1 MSAYLIILFLCVLFA
16 IMDVV
21 GKSRYPQFF
30 SRSYLLFFFIFFLFS
45 ALRYDV
51 GVDYMSYYRLYEESI
66 GGIHEKIKEPGG
78 AYLFYY
84 LKGMGI
90 PFFMV
95 NALYSFLIMYFAFK
109 FIWRHS
115 PYPFVSLLL
124 FYAIGQYYFNT
135 FNAIRQAFVV
145 YLFMESLVLVVDKRK
160 WAYGFRLLAAA
171 LFVHLSAI
179 MLIPLY
185 FFLRRRYSIW
195 LKVAFLAAVVLGSK
209 LIILIIGSS
218 VYAIY
223 LRMEDFASEAA
234 ATTYLFFGFA
244 LLFFVIDWK
253 FPKYSAQS
261 EVLSNLN
268 YLSLMT
274 LVLVLLFAGT
284 PLIMVANRFS
294 YYFTPIYIVLIP
306 IFISKLR
313 IYTNKA
319 IVIVGAVL
327 FFSLLCYWALRAN
340 GETNNMIPYKTIF
353 NS

>member
-1 MSAYLIILFLCVLFA
+1 MGIYLSILCLCVLYA

-21 GKSRYPQFF
+21 GKEKYPAFF
-30 SRSYLLFFFIFFLFS
+30 SRSYLFFFFVFFLFS

-51 GVDYMSYYRLYEESI
+51 GVDYLSYYKLYEESV

-84 LKGMGI
+84 LKEIGI
-90 PFFMV
+90 PFFVV
-95 NALYSFLIMYFAFK
+95 NALYSFFILCFAFK
-109 FIWRHS
+109 FIWRYS

-145 YLFMESLVLVVDKRK
+145 YLFMDSLNLVVDKRK
-160 WAYGFRLLAAA
+160 WIYGLRFIAAA
-171 LFVHLSAI
+171 FFVHLSAL

-185 FFLRRRYSIW
+185 FFLRRKYNVW
-195 LKVAFLAAVVLGSK
+195 LKIVFLGVLVLSSG
-209 LIILIIGSS
+209 LIIHIIGNS

-223 LRMEDFASEAA
+223 LKMEEFAAEAA
-234 ATTYLFFGFA
+234 ATTYLFF
-244 LLFFVIDWK
+244 LFSIFFFIIDWK
-253 FPKYSAQS
+253 LPKYAAQS
-261 EVLSNLN
+261 NILSNLN
-268 YLSLMT
+268 YLSLVTLT
-274 LVLVLLFAGT
+274 LVLFFAGT

-313 IYTNKA
+313 IYTNRT
-319 IVIVGAVL
+319 IVVAVSVL
-327 FFSLLCYWALRAN
+327 FFSLLCYWSLYAN
-340 GETNNMIPYKTIF
+340 GEANNMIPYQSIF